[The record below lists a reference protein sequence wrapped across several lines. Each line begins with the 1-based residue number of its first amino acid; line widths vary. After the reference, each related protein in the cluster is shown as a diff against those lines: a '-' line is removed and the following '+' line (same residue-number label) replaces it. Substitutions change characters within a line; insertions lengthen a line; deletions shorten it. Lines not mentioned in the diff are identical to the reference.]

1 MLRTICSSLVLFLAL
16 IALARAVFLAAP
28 HETSPASIW
37 TPRVSRDFET
47 REGCRS
53 TIAFPPGSD
62 GEQRGPTQML
72 RHRARVEST
81 HRTKA
86 HAISNK
92 QRLVNPAAHD
102 QLPKSTTT
110 ESPEFELSVDFDP
123 TGVSEEPVFRSARRA
138 RVEKRPI
145 HRPHKAGSTDTS
157 REETLR
163 ETFDRLAPAEL
174 RNKPPTR
181 ASDGSVVPVTETAD
195 WYVPRKHESP
205 GMAARRQRI
214 RQCLDF
220 YYNRPLNTAEDSSW
234 SMMHIMMAWGKDS
247 QIYVGP
253 PGGRMVSTIGWMC
266 ANGVCDGNR
275 LLYVHDGEIRAKVGP
290 GVQGHRAQFLAMLA
304 QARVHLD
311 QPIRVGDHDFT
322 VRDLLRQEQ
331 AACVPR
337 SELTFALIGSAH
349 YLHTDTEWENSRG
362 QEWSIP
368 RLIYE
373 EMRQPINGV
382 TCGGTHRL
390 MGLSYAIRRREA
402 DGYAINGIYE
412 KARRYTRAYQE
423 KALAWQNSDGSFNSD
438 FWRSRG
444 NWGDMNRKLK
454 TSGHILE
461 WLVFSLPHEEL
472 DSPRVVRGV
481 DYLTNLMTRN
491 RYYDWENGPMA
502 HAIRALSLYDERV
515 FGGDQGDRRIRT
527 AGQKPT
533 PVVPQQQVSRTVPRV
548 NSVRQRYSRLRGGSR

>member
-1 MLRTICSSLVLFLAL
+1 MTD
-16 IALARAVFLAAP
+16 AP
-28 HETSPASIW
+28 TVDQLPA
-37 TPRVSRDFET
+37 
-47 REGCRS
+47 G
-53 TIAFPPGSD
+53 A
-62 GEQRGPTQML
+62 PTHML
-72 RHRARVEST
+72 RHRQSVISRGTVARSVGTRS
-81 HRTKA
+81 
-86 HAISNK
+86 
-92 QRLVNPAAHD
+92 RLVNPAAYD
-102 QLPKSTTT
+102 RLPDPPHTPKPTT
-110 ESPEFELSVDFDP
+110 SAKPLPNPSVDFDP
-123 TGVSEEPVFRSARRA
+123 TGVSAEPVFRSAKRG

-145 HRPHKAGSTDTS
+145 HRSNGSTS
-157 REETLR
+157 EPPARRESLR
-163 ETFDRLAPAEL
+163 DTFDRLAPEEL
-174 RNKPPTR
+174 RNKPKPQTL
-181 ASDGSVVPVTETAD
+181 DGSVVPVTETAD
-195 WYVPRKHESP
+195 WYVPMKRESP
-205 GMAARRQRI
+205 AMAARRQRI

-234 SMMHIMMAWGKDS
+234 SMMHIMMAWGRDS
-247 QIYVGP
+247 KIYVGP
-253 PGGRMVSTIGWMC
+253 PGGRVVSTIGWMC
-266 ANGVCDGNR
+266 ANGTCDGNR

-311 QPIRVGDHDFT
+311 QPIRVGDKEFT

-331 AACVPR
+331 SACVPR

-349 YLHTDTEWENSRG
+349 YLHTDTKWENGRG

-368 RLIYE
+368 RLMYE

-412 KARRYTRAYQE
+412 KARRFTKTYQD
-423 KALAWQNSDGSFNSD
+423 KALAWQNGDGSFNSD

-444 NWGDMNRKLK
+444 NWGDMSRKLK

-481 DYLTNLMTRN
+481 DYLTHLMTQN

-515 FGGDQGDRRIRT
+515 FGGEQGQRTLRT
-527 AGQKPT
+527 ASNPPT
-533 PVVPQQQVSRTVPRV
+533 VSRSREQVSRV
-548 NSVRQRYSRLRGGSR
+548 NSRSNSRPRYPRLRAGAR